1 MALNL
6 KNPRTLHAIDELARL
21 TGESKSE
28 AVASAIEARLAALL
42 AADEAAHAADRG
54 SPRDRLR
61 ALMADAAPRFARAG
75 LGADSEGR
83 HIDPTAELYDDAGL
97 PR

>member
-6 KNPRTLHAIDELARL
+6 KNPRTLQAIDELARL

-28 AVASAIEARLAALL
+28 AVASAIEARLAELVSGS
-42 AADEAAHAADRG
+42 EAAPAPYGTR
-54 SPRDRLR
+54 RDHLR
-61 ALMADAAPRFARAG
+61 ALIADTAPRFARAG
-75 LGADSEGR
+75 LGADRQE
-83 HIDPTAELYDDAGL
+83 HFVDPTADLYDAEGL

>member
-28 AVASAIEARLAALL
+28 AVASAIEARLGALISANEVAR
-42 AADEAAHAADRG
+42 AADG
-54 SPRDRLR
+54 TPRDRLR
-61 ALMADAAPRFARAG
+61 ALIADSAARFARAG
-75 LGADSEGR
+75 LGPDNQGTYT
-83 HIDPTAELYDDAGL
+83 DPTAEMYGAAGL